1 MKIQTLFDDYLD
13 NSVLVSLN
21 GSPLYTQHADIL
33 KPYLE
38 YDVKSICPLHRGRTA
53 YLGISTK
60 QPIDPEDLKL
70 KLL

>member
-1 MKIQTLFDDYLD
+1 MKLQALFEYFPIT
-13 NSVLVSLN
+13 VMVSLN
-21 GSPLYTQHADIL
+21 GSPLYTQNADIL

>member
-1 MKIQTLFDDYLD
+1 MKLQALFDYFPIT
-13 NSVLVSLN
+13 VMVSLN
-21 GSPLYTQHADIL
+21 GSPLYTQHADIF

-60 QPIDPEDLKL
+60 RPTDPEDLKL
-70 KLL
+70 KFS

>member
-1 MKIQTLFDDYLD
+1 MKLQALFEYFPIT
-13 NSVLVSLN
+13 VMVSLN
-21 GSPLYTQHADIL
+21 GSPLYTQNADVI

>member
-1 MKIQTLFDDYLD
+1 MKLQALFEYFPIT
-13 NSVLVSLN
+13 VMVSLN
-21 GSPLYTQHADIL
+21 GSPLYTQNADIL

-38 YDVKSICPLHRGRTA
+38 YDVKSICPLYRGRTA

>member
-1 MKIQTLFDDYLD
+1 MKLQALFDYLPIT
-13 NSVLVSLN
+13 VMVSLN
-21 GSPLYTQHADIL
+21 GSPLYTQNADIL

-38 YDVKSICPLHRGRTA
+38 YDVKSICPLYRGRTA
-53 YLGISTK
+53 YLEISTK

>member
-1 MKIQTLFDDYLD
+1 MKLQALFDYFPIT
-13 NSVLVSLN
+13 VMVSLN
-21 GSPLYTQHADIL
+21 GSPLYTQNADIL

>member
-1 MKIQTLFDDYLD
+1 MKLQALFDYFPIT
-13 NSVLVSLN
+13 VMVSLN
-21 GSPLYTQHADIL
+21 GSPLYTQHADVL

-38 YDVKSICPLHRGRTA
+38 YDVKNFCPLIKGRTA

>member
-1 MKIQTLFDDYLD
+1 MKLQALFEYFPIT
-13 NSVLVSLN
+13 VMVSLN
-21 GSPLYTQHADIL
+21 GSPLYTQNADIL

-38 YDVKSICPLHRGRTA
+38 YDVKSICPLYRGRTA

-70 KLL
+70 KFL

>member
-1 MKIQTLFDDYLD
+1 MKLQALFDYLPIT
-13 NSVLVSLN
+13 VMVSLN
-21 GSPLYTQHADIL
+21 GSPLYTQYADAF

-38 YDVKSICPLHRGRTA
+38 YDVKSICPLYRGRTA

>member
-1 MKIQTLFDDYLD
+1 MKLQALFDYFPIT
-13 NSVLVSLN
+13 VMVSLN
-21 GSPLYTQHADIL
+21 GSPLYTQNADIL

-60 QPIDPEDLKL
+60 QPIDPEDLEL

>member
-1 MKIQTLFDDYLD
+1 MKLQALFDYFPI
-13 NSVLVSLN
+13 SVMVSLN
-21 GSPLYTQHADIL
+21 GSPLYTQNAGIL

-70 KLL
+70 NLL

>member
-1 MKIQTLFDDYLD
+1 MKLQALFEYFPIT
-13 NSVLVSLN
+13 VMVSLN
-21 GSPLYTQHADIL
+21 GSPLYTQNADIL

-70 KLL
+70 KYS

>member
-1 MKIQTLFDDYLD
+1 MKLQALFDYFPIT
-13 NSVLVSLN
+13 VMVSLN
-21 GSPLYTQHADIL
+21 GSPLYTQNADIL

-38 YDVKSICPLHRGRTA
+38 YDVKSICPLHKGRTA

>member
-1 MKIQTLFDDYLD
+1 MKLQTLFDYFPIT
-13 NSVLVSLN
+13 VMVSLN

-53 YLGISTK
+53 YLGISTM

>member
-38 YDVKSICPLHRGRTA
+38 YDVKSICPLYRGRTA